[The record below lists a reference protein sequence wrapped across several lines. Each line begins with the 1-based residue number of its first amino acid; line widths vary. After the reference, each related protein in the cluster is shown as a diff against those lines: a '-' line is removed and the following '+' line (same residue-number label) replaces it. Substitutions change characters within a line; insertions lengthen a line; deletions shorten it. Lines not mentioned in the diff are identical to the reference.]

1 VPQRVSMVSDTV
13 FHDLAGSPGAPTGNC
28 MTERT
33 ARFRDVLAVRE
44 FRFLWLA
51 QAQSRLGDQLAR
63 VAVALLVFDRTDSA
77 ALTAL
82 TYALTY
88 LPPLITAPFLAG
100 LADRYSRRAVMVAVD
115 ILRAV
120 LIGLMAIP
128 GLPLPV
134 VAILLVAVTC
144 PEPLFSAARV
154 ATVPRT
160 LPGNLF
166 PVGMSIITST
176 DQIAQI
182 AGFALGGIVVGAYGP
197 QWALAVNAV
206 TFLASASL
214 LHWGVG
220 PHLPEHD
227 GTGPERGSGFAL
239 AGIKLVV
246 GDRRLFATAGL
257 VWLVGCYVVAEAL
270 AAPYA
275 AEIGAGDEAV
285 GVLMASVVV
294 GTAIGALLV
303 ARLDTEWRRRLTVP
317 LAVAVGIP
325 LMATAAAPPLWLT
338 FVLWMLAGVFHA
350 YIVLAQVRFAQF
362 IPDGMRSRAIGFAA
376 AGLQTAQGLGIAI
389 GGVLAEAI
397 SPSLAIGICAAA
409 GSLGALAVGLISRV
423 DRAEPEP
430 PAALADDDEPGE
442 PAEKG
447 ADIPLQEDQKR
458 SRSSS

>member
-1 VPQRVSMVSDTV
+1 
-13 FHDLAGSPGAPTGNC
+13 

-33 ARFRDVLAVRE
+33 ARFRDVLSVRE

-51 QAQSRLGDQLAR
+51 QAQSRAGDQIAR
-63 VAVALLVFDRTDSA
+63 VAVALLVFDRTGSA

-88 LPPLITAPFLAG
+88 LPPLITAPFLSG
-100 LADRYSRRAVMVAVD
+100 LADRYSRRAVMVSVD
-115 ILRAV
+115 LLRAV

-134 VAILLVAVTC
+134 LALLLVAATC

-166 PVGMSIITST
+166 PVGMSIISST

-182 AGFALGGIVVGAYGP
+182 AGFALGGIVVGAFGP
-197 QWALAVNAV
+197 HPALAANAV
-206 TFLASASL
+206 TFLVSAAL

-227 GTGPERGSGFAL
+227 GIGPKRGSGFAL
-239 AGIKLVV
+239 AGIRLVV
-246 GDRRLFATAGL
+246 GDRRLFAIAGL
-257 VWLVGCYVVAEAL
+257 VWLVGCFVVAEAL

-285 GVLMASVVV
+285 GVLMASVVI

-303 ARLDTEWRRRLTVP
+303 ARLNSDWRRRLTVP
-317 LAVAVGIP
+317 LAVAVGVP

-338 FVLWMLAGVFHA
+338 VILWILAGVFHA
-350 YIVLAQVRFAQF
+350 YVVLAQVRFAQF

-389 GGVLAEAI
+389 GGMLASAI
-397 SPSLAIGICAAA
+397 SPSAAIGICAAA
-409 GSLGALAVGLISRV
+409 GSLGALVIGLASRI
-423 DRAEPEP
+423 DRADPEP
-430 PAALADDDEPGE
+430 PTAIADHGEPGE
-442 PAEKG
+442 PGEG
-447 ADIPLQEDQKR
+447 R
-458 SRSSS
+458 SYSGRPESRVH

>member
-1 VPQRVSMVSDTV
+1 
-13 FHDLAGSPGAPTGNC
+13 

-33 ARFRDVLAVRE
+33 ARFRDVLSVRE

-51 QAQSRLGDQLAR
+51 QAQSRAGDQIAR
-63 VAVALLVFDRTDSA
+63 VAVALLVFDRTGSA

-88 LPPLITAPFLAG
+88 LPPLITAPFLSG
-100 LADRYSRRAVMVAVD
+100 LADRYSRRAVMVSVD
-115 ILRAV
+115 LLRAV

-134 VAILLVAVTC
+134 LALLLVAATC

-166 PVGMSIITST
+166 PVGMSIISST

-182 AGFALGGIVVGAYGP
+182 AGFALGGIVVGAFGP
-197 QWALAVNAV
+197 HPALAANAV
-206 TFLASASL
+206 TFLVSAAL

-220 PHLPEHD
+220 PHLPEDD
-227 GTGPERGSGFAL
+227 GIGPKRGSGFAL
-239 AGIKLVV
+239 AGIRLVV
-246 GDRRLFATAGL
+246 GDRRLFAIAGL
-257 VWLVGCYVVAEAL
+257 VWLVGCFVVAEAL

-303 ARLDTEWRRRLTVP
+303 ARLNSDWRRRLTVP
-317 LAVAVGIP
+317 LAVAVGVP

-338 FVLWMLAGVFHA
+338 VLLWTLAGVFHA
-350 YIVLAQVRFAQF
+350 YVVLAQVRFAQF

-389 GGVLAEAI
+389 GGMLASAI
-397 SPSLAIGICAAA
+397 SPSAAIGICAAA
-409 GSLGALAVGLISRV
+409 GSLGALVIGLASRI
-423 DRAEPEP
+423 DRADPEP
-430 PAALADDDEPGE
+430 PTAIADHGGPGE
-442 PAEKG
+442 PDPGDGRSYSGRPESTVFAR
-447 ADIPLQEDQKR
+447 PLSPPGG
-458 SRSSS
+458 SRCDARE